1 LKTGDMG
8 FPMVDTT
15 PAKLF
20 SLFDGLGESG
30 TNVFT
35 STRAV
40 TPSADGMEIMAGDML
55 LEDHLCNRWWLPP
68 SAQLPWAQ
76 DVPKGGSITQRPF
89 EVTLTCGGAS
99 RRIDWFANGWEA
111 VVKAGGASKPMMLDY
126 KGHTLHF
133 QVACLDKDDASQM
146 SLDGK
151 LLMYRH
157 ARFTCTEA
165 LPRKG
170 GSTEL
175 RNAAECMHMNAR
187 MESTGP
193 ASFGAV
199 YDALQMIYDGG
210 WPVAKADMTSLS
222 KKAMRTLL
230 GEGVA
235 VLVSC
240 HDFEWQEGKEAF
252 AANAVYPACL
262 PALYSAVAKYVAEHH
277 PALDAERAEAKARK
291 ERSEAAAAKR
301 AAALA
306 AAQANPTPPP
316 KPKVVPPALGPV
328 SPGGADRGARVRKSV
343 EQYKPEAQKAPSATK
358 NKYAVKRKASDT
370 ASPDAALTLKKIKHV
385 VAEADSEWRAEL
397 ASTQGVPLHVRVF
410 MVNLLDDLRGALKM
424 PARQ

>member
-1 LKTGDMG
+1 MG

-210 WPVAKADMTSLS
+210 WPVVKADMTSLS

-343 EQYKPEAQKAPSATK
+343 EQYKPEAQKAPATK